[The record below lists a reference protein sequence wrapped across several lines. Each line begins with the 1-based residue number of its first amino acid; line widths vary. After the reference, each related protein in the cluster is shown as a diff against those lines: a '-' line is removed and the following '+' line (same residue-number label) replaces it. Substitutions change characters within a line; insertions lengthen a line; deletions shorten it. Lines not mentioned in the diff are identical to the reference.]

1 MFNHLHGTWKI
12 LKEQKRSTD
21 ICLAGM
27 YHSIYGTEFYD
38 KLVLQRDQIKDIIGE
53 SAEDIVFRF
62 CSLQNRD
69 SYLLDD
75 KCNEY
80 DLIHIAYANLLEE
93 KFRNM
98 SHEGEIISYKN
109 KLIKIKAQ

>member
-1 MFNHLHGTWKI
+1 MKFNSVLRNI
-12 LKEQKRSTD
+12 LLEADDKSRFQV
-21 ICLAGM
+21 
-27 YHSIYGTEFYD
+27 FYD